1 MPQPVHFFWKT
12 RIAPTPSGFLH
23 LGNVLSF
30 AITAA
35 IAEKTNA
42 KILLRIDDLD
52 RERVRKEYVQDIF
65 DTLNFLEIPWHE
77 GPRNFQEYEREYS
90 QIHRLDLYRGAL
102 EELRKSGQLFACTC
116 SRAQVRANSADE
128 IYSGTCRDKV
138 LPLEAKGVNWRLRT
152 ERAKEITIHTLLE
165 GVIKTNLSAGMQ
177 DCVVRKKDGY
187 PAYQL
192 VSVVDDLHFGVDLI
206 VRGRDLYDSTLAQ
219 AYLASV
225 LNADGLKNITFHHHL
240 LLIAGSGGKLSKS
253 TGDTSVHYLRQHGKK
268 PSDIYTEIAAM
279 LGFEEN
285 VKDWRQLAEFVGF
298 KKM

>member
-1 MPQPVHFFWKT
+1 LNQPHFSKT

-77 GPRNFQEYEREYS
+77 GPRNFHEYKTEYS
-90 QIHRLDLYRGAL
+90 QIHRLDLYNDAL
-102 EELRKSGQLFACTC
+102 EELSESGQVFACNC
-116 SRAQVRANSADE
+116 SRAQIRSISPDE
-128 IYSGTCRDKV
+128 IYPGTCRDKAI
-138 LPLEAKGVNWRLRT
+138 PLNTTDVSWRLRT
-152 ERAKEITIHTLLE
+152 GKGKEIGINTLDE
-165 GVIKTNLSAGMQ
+165 GIIKTNLPAAMQ
-177 DCVVRKKDGY
+177 DFVIRRKDGH

-192 VSVVDDLHFGVDLI
+192 ASVIDDLHFGVDLV
-206 VRGRDLYDSTLAQ
+206 VRGEDLYDSTLAQ

-225 LNADGLKNITFHHHL
+225 LNADGFKKIIFHHHPL
-240 LLIAGSGGKLSKS
+240 LQASSGSKLSKS
-253 TGDTSVHYLRQHGKK
+253 AGDTSVRYLLERAKK
-268 PSDIYTEIAAM
+268 SADIYTEIAAM
-279 LGFEEN
+279 LGSKQTVVN
-285 VKDWRQLAEFVGF
+285 WRQLAELLNGGH
-298 KKM
+298 